1 MANQQIGFEVV
12 GKSNASEVMG
22 KAAKEAE
29 KLRDKLNKAFDLKGA
44 LTGAFIGAFGAAALL
59 DKAIN
64 TVSES
69 FKNMA
74 DVADQSSKAG
84 ISAGEFYQLSVA
96 AEQAGVST
104 SSLAKAIRE
113 LRFMMKDAQTDTKKM
128 DALTKGLGYT
138 EEQVR
143 SGNIQTIDVYKR
155 VAVAL
160 SQVTTDLEKTT
171 LVSKFFTDRT
181 SNEMLPVL
189 EAIGKNPDIF
199 NGLIVASQN
208 SYDAADKL
216 DDMLSKL
223 WHNIKTGIG
232 VVAVSAF
239 QSLNTQLDFAKTSL
253 GWLWDH
259 SPSGFVAEKMGISNP
274 FKSETSGT
282 SNASAT
288 QAQKDGAKFLA
299 KDLTKEANGDNT
311 IANSLGASMGNGPTS
326 GVIGVGNNATFSLM
340 EEQLDALKD
349 IKDAIDKLGP
359 ISPMN
364 TDFTKESYQNI
375 A

>member
-1 MANQQIGFEVV
+1 MANQQLGFDVV
-12 GKSNASEVMG
+12 GKSNAAEVMG
-22 KAAKEAE
+22 KAGKEAE
-29 KLRDKLNKAFDLKGA
+29 KLRDKLNKAFDIKGA

-64 TVSES
+64 TITES

-74 DVADQSSKAG
+74 DVADQSGKAG

-104 SSLAKAIRE
+104 RSLAKAVRE
-113 LRFMMKDAQTDTKKM
+113 LRFMIKDAQTDTVKM

-160 SQVTTDLEKTT
+160 SQVSTDLEKTT
-171 LVSKFFTDRT
+171 LISKFFSNMTA
-181 SNEMLPVL
+181 NEMMPVL

-199 NGLIVASQN
+199 KGLIVASQE

-216 DDMLSKL
+216 DDMISKL
-223 WHNIKTGIG
+223 WHNLKTGIG
-232 VVAVSAF
+232 IVAVQAF
-239 QSLNTQLDFAKTSL
+239 QNLQSEIDVVKTSL
-253 GWLWDH
+253 SWLWEH
-259 SPSGFVAEKMGISNP
+259 SPTGLVGEMMGISNP
-274 FKSETSGT
+274 FKSDTSAT
-282 SNASAT
+282 ASPSAT
-288 QAQKDGAKFLA
+288 QTQKDGAKFLA
-299 KDLTKEANGDNT
+299 QETAKTVKDSNT

-340 EEQLDALKD
+340 EEQLVTLKEIRD
-349 IKDAIDKLGP
+349 NIDRLGTP
-359 ISPMN
+359 QGMN

-375 A
+375 S

>member
-64 TVSES
+64 TISES

-74 DVADQSSKAG
+74 DIADQSGKAG

-96 AEQAGVST
+96 ADQASVST
-104 SSLAKAIRE
+104 RSLAKGIRE
-113 LRFMMKDAQTDTKKM
+113 LRFMIKDAQTDTTKM
-128 DALTKGLGYT
+128 EALTKGLGYT
-138 EEQVR
+138 EEEVR

-155 VAVAL
+155 IAIAL
-160 SQVTTDLEKTT
+160 SQVSTDLEKTT
-171 LVSKFFTDRT
+171 LVSKFFSNMTA
-181 SNEMLPVL
+181 NEMMPVL

-199 NGLIVASQN
+199 KGLITASQE

-216 DDMLSKL
+216 DDMISKL
-223 WHNIKTGIG
+223 WHNIKTVIGIG
-232 VVAVSAF
+232 AVTAF
-239 QSLNTQLDFAKTSL
+239 KNLSTEINFVKEGL

-259 SPSGFVAEKMGISNP
+259 SPSGFVAEKMGITNP
-274 FKSETSGT
+274 FKNDTTTT

-299 KDLTKEANGDNT
+299 KDLSKESKNDNT

-340 EEQLDALKD
+340 EEQLDTLKSIRD
-349 IKDAIDKLGP
+349 SIDKLGTP
-359 ISPMN
+359 QGMN
-364 TDFTKESYQNI
+364 TDFTKQELPT

>member
-29 KLRDKLNKAFDLKGA
+29 KLREKLAKAFDLKGA

-64 TVSES
+64 TITES
-69 FKNMA
+69 FRNMA
-74 DVADQSSKAG
+74 DIADQSGKAG

-96 AEQAGVST
+96 ADQASVST
-104 SSLAKAIRE
+104 RSLAKGIRE
-113 LRFMMKDAQTDTKKM
+113 LRFMIKDAQTDTVKM
-128 DALTKGLGYT
+128 DAFTKGLGYT
-138 EEQVR
+138 EEEVR
-143 SGNIQTIDVYKR
+143 SGNIKTIDVYKR
-155 VAVAL
+155 IAVAL
-160 SQVTTDLEKTT
+160 SQVSSDLEKTT
-171 LVSKFFTDRT
+171 LISKFFSNMTA
-181 SNEMLPVL
+181 NEMLPVL

-199 NGLIVASQN
+199 KGLITASQE

-216 DDMLSKL
+216 DDMISKL
-223 WHNIKTGIG
+223 WHNIKTVIGIG
-232 VVAVSAF
+232 AVGAF
-239 QSLNTQLDFAKTSL
+239 RSLSNQIEFVKEGMA
-253 GWLWDH
+253 WLWDH
-259 SPSGFVAEKMGISNP
+259 SPTGLVAEQLGITNP
-274 FKSETSGT
+274 FKNEASSN

-299 KDLTKEANGDNT
+299 KDLTKEAKGDNT

-349 IKDAIDKLGP
+349 IKDAIDRLGP

-375 A
+375 T

>member
-64 TVSES
+64 TVTES

-138 EEQVR
+138 EEEVR

-155 VAVAL
+155 VAISL

-171 LVSKFFTDRT
+171 LVSKFFTERT
-181 SNEMLPVL
+181 ASEMLVVL

-259 SPSGFVAEKMGISNP
+259 SPTGFVAEKLGITNP
-274 FKSETSGT
+274 FKNETSST

-299 KDLTKEANGDNT
+299 KDLTKEANSNNN
-311 IANSLGASMGNGPTS
+311 ISNSISNGPTS
-326 GVIGVGNNATFSLM
+326 GVIGVGNNAQFTLM
-340 EEQLDALKD
+340 EEQLDALKQ
-349 IKDAIDKLGP
+349 IKDAIDRLGP

-364 TDFTKESYQNI
+364 TDFTKPEYPT